1 MVIVFRI
8 LELLFYELFSR
19 IVNRILGIISHWV
32 RIFRIRTCT
41 RNVLF
46 FFCCF
51 CFFFFLNVDFLIGF
65 VSRIYVMRRW
75 IYIFSTLIF
84 AQYKLIDIIIILLL
98 DLRRHRTLPCVQM
111 WIRLWK
117 GVFKVS
123 PKRFYLSCSSQ
134 NLIREFAP
142 KTATAAKTSL

>member
-1 MVIVFRI
+1 
-8 LELLFYELFSR
+8 
-19 IVNRILGIISHWV
+19 
-32 RIFRIRTCT
+32 
-41 RNVLF
+41 
-46 FFCCF
+46 
-51 CFFFFLNVDFLIGF
+51 
-65 VSRIYVMRRW
+65 MRRW

-123 PKRFYLSCSSQ
+123 PKRFYLSCSPQ
-134 NLIREFAP
+134 NLIRELAP
-142 KTATAAKTSL
+142 KTATAAKTSLKKGIRVFFKLSPRLFQFAWNVKSGRIFWSWFLGDHTNFKEEKEKFVVARLRPALNVKLCIFTS